1 MLPPLDIPALERYV
15 SVHVP
20 TIKPPIK
27 LEPFAG
33 GQSNPTY
40 RLEDRNGAKFVL
52 RKKPPGNIV
61 SSASHQ
67 VEREYRAMHA
77 LRTSNVPVPEV
88 FCLCE
93 DSSVIGTPFY
103 IMEFLDGRIF
113 KEAFIPG
120 VSPAERTEMWRQ
132 AVYTL
137 AKLHRVNPRAVAFT
151 MGKPTGYYD
160 RQITTLQAL
169 SSSYAVTP
177 DAETNQ
183 PVGELPKMEEMIS
196 FFKNKEIRPQHR
208 SCIVH
213 GDYKIDNLVFH
224 RTEPRVIGVLDWE
237 LCTLGH
243 PLSDLSG
250 VLLNWTVTNG
260 PGEVRT
266 HSNPAFL
273 TGNTAYPGL
282 PSKEQCVA
290 WYRELSGWDPAPEMQ
305 WSDAFGV
312 FRTGVQIQ
320 GIAARYAAR
329 QARDIEAKMI
339 GANCFPYAEMAWKV
353 VCGYKE
359 VREKANSVHSHL

>member
-1 MLPPLDIPALERYV
+1 MLPPLDTPALEGYV
-15 SVHVP
+15 YKRVP
-20 TIKPPIK
+20 IIEAPIK
-27 LEPFAG
+27 LEFFAG

-40 RLEDRNGAKFVL
+40 KLEGYDDAKFVL
-52 RKKPPGNIV
+52 RKKPPGKIF

-77 LRTSNVPVPEV
+77 LRTSDVPVPEV
-88 FCLCE
+88 LCLCE

-103 IMEFLDGRIF
+103 VMEFLDGRIF
-113 KEAFIPG
+113 KEAFIPD
-120 VSPAERTEMWRQ
+120 VSPTDRTEIWRQ
-132 AVYTL
+132 SIHTL
-137 AKLHRVNPRAVAFT
+137 AKLHRLNPLAVGFT
-151 MGKPTGYYD
+151 TGKPTGYYD
-160 RQITTLQAL
+160 RQISTLQAL
-169 SSSYAVTP
+169 SSSYANTP
-177 DAETNQ
+177 DEETNE
-183 PVGELPKMEEMIS
+183 PVGDLPKIQEMLS
-196 FFKNKEIRPQHR
+196 FFRTKETRPQHR

-213 GDYKIDNLVFH
+213 GDYKIDNLIFH
-224 RTEPRVIGVLDWE
+224 KTEPRVIGVLDWE

-266 HSNPAFL
+266 HSNATFR

-282 PSKEQCVA
+282 PTKGQCLS
-290 WYRELSGWDPAPEMQ
+290 WYHELVGWDPEPKMQ

-329 QARDIEAKMI
+329 QARDIEAKRI
-339 GANCFPYAEMAWKV
+339 GEDCFPYAEMAWKV
-353 VCGYKE
+353 VYKFSKRRNKE
-359 VREKANSVHSHL
+359 NNTDSHL